1 MLQKAFFKVDVVDR
15 IYDTPVFVKTTP
27 GAYEFTVPEEY
38 NYVVIEYAGAG
49 GGDGY
54 GAEGTLVA
62 KGRGG
67 VLKIQ
72 KTKIKNFTINGIVA
86 SVGGAPNG
94 GTGYNNGQNG
104 TVVEGCSGGGGG
116 GSTSVVFNNKTYVA
130 SGGAGEWRAGGPLG
144 LFAGAGG
151 NGGGPYAGI
160 HNFAEPNNSVDA
172 TDPGKI
178 DLNSGDGYVKI
189 WAGYDPYFKG

>member
-1 MLQKAFFKVDVVDR
+1 MFRNLTACFTYIIKFIVRGIITFLNKGADMLQKAFFKVDVVDR

-116 GSTSVVFNNKTYVA
+116 GS
-130 SGGAGEWRAGGPLG
+130 RR
-144 LFAGAGG
+144 
-151 NGGGPYAGI
+151 I
-160 HNFAEPNNSVDA
+160 HCC
-172 TDPGKI
+172 I
-178 DLNSGDGYVKI
+178 
-189 WAGYDPYFKG
+189 

>member
-27 GAYEFTVPEEY
+27 GAYEFTVP
-38 NYVVIEYAGAG
+38 EYAGAG

-116 GSTSVVFNNKTYVA
+116 GCDHESVRPQPERPAEGF
-130 SGGAGEWRAGGPLG
+130 ERQ
-144 LFAGAGG
+144 G
-151 NGGGPYAGI
+151 NGGLRE
-160 HNFAEPNNSVDA
+160 F
-172 TDPGKI
+172 
-178 DLNSGDGYVKI
+178 
-189 WAGYDPYFKG
+189 